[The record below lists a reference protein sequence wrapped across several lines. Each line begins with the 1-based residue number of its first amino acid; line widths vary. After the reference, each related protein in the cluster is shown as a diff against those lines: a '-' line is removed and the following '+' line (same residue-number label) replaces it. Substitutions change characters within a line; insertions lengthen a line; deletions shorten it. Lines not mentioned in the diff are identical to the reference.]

1 MNIKMRRRISDA
13 FFFVLKSENAPIQ
26 PLNLLEN
33 APFLISELSENAP
46 FRLCKTSENAPFLL

>member
-33 APFLISELSENAP
+33 API
-46 FRLCKTSENAPFLL
+46 RLCKTSENAPFLL